1 MQETRTTNEK
11 SPKRWLLE
19 TMRVGQVLMFRTK
32 KSTYLLRCEQ
42 QAERG
47 KLLEFRILNPLHMAQ
62 QFPDSVSIA
71 GDFIQAGKS
80 VLVVDANTREALFA
94 TSEVTEA
101 RVNNQ

>member
-1 MQETRTTNEK
+1 MQESRIAKEK

-42 QAERG
+42 RAERG
-47 KLLEFRILNPLHMAQ
+47 KFLEFRILNPSYMAQ
-62 QFPDSVSIA
+62 QFPDFVSIA

-80 VLVVDANTREALFA
+80 VLVVDANTREQLFA
-94 TSEVTEA
+94 TSGVTEA
-101 RVNNQ
+101 RIQNQ